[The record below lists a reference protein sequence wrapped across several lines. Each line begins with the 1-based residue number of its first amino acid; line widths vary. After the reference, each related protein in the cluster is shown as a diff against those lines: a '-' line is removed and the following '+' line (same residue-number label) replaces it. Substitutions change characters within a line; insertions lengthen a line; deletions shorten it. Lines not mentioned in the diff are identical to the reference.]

1 MRDLPPKPA
10 ETSRVGA
17 RGHEAALEPTVM
29 RRLAFIRY
37 LRQEG
42 VAQSRRPWPLSCT
55 SLLTLHDAIE
65 FFLLLGS
72 QHLNVGKDNPRF
84 MEYFALLNSKLD
96 PATLGQ
102 QEHIRQ
108 LSNARRELKHRGLFP
123 STLDLESYRDAAS
136 AFFLE
141 NTPVIFGI
149 GFDEVSLVDFVSPES
164 ARDSLR
170 EAQELIARGDGA
182 SAVNPI
188 AFAYSEMIA
197 DYTDRKRERPGRDQF
212 DFSSR
217 IPSLQSLHSTLP
229 TVEAFARE
237 TKRAIEDMQ
246 DAMRVLALG
255 IDYRK
260 YARFERLTPKV
271 LRHYNGDVRLHQRF
285 SQNLTPTVEDA
296 QFCFDFVIESAL
308 ALAEFDYSVSDE

>member
-1 MRDLPPKPA
+1 MK
-10 ETSRVGA
+10 
-17 RGHEAALEPTVM
+17 
-29 RRLAFIRY
+29 RLAFIRY
-37 LRQEG
+37 LYQAG
-42 VAQSRRPWPLSCT
+42 LAQSRGPWPFSSA

-65 FFLLLGS
+65 FLLQLGS
-72 QHLNVGKDNPRF
+72 QHLNVGKSQPDF
-84 MEYFALLNSKLD
+84 MEYFTFLNENLK
-96 PATLGQ
+96 PAALGQ
-102 QEHIRQ
+102 QERVRQ
-108 LSNARRELKHRGLFP
+108 LNNARGALKHRGLFP
-123 STLDLESYRDAAS
+123 STMDLESYRDAAT

-170 EAQELIARGDGA
+170 EAQELIAAGDAA

-197 DYTDRKRERPGRDQF
+197 DYKDRKRDRPARDQF

-260 YARFERLTPKV
+260 YARFETLTPEV
-271 LRHYNGDVRLHQRF
+271 LRHYTGDVRLHQRW

-308 ALAEFDYSVSDE
+308 ALAEFDYSVNDE